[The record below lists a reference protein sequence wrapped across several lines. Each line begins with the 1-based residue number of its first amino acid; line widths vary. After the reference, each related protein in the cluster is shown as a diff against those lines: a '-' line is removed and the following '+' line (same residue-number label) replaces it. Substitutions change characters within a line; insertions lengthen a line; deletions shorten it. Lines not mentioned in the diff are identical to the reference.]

1 MVSIMNLYE
10 NVIIGRQD
18 LTQQQMDALVVGLN
32 LYVTQNGGE
41 VVRSEY
47 CGPRN
52 LCYPIKKN
60 HKGHYYIM
68 QIKIDP
74 KYVKELERIMGLN
87 EDIIRF
93 LLVKVDFF
101 ETRDNL
107 ITQSRFTNEHSVTSQ
122 RGKDIKDTGY
132 RNKNAIT
139 TEEKGED
146 IAPEQDEVIQEIEE

>member
-1 MVSIMNLYE
+1 MVVFMNLYE
-10 NVIIGRQD
+10 NVVIGRQD

-47 CGPRN
+47 CGLRN

-68 QIKIDP
+68 QIKMDS

-93 LLVKVDFF
+93 LLVKVEAF

-107 ITQSRFTNEHSVTSQ
+107 ITQARFANDSNVSSRV
-122 RGKDIKDTGY
+122 RDTGY
-132 RNKNAIT
+132 RNKNAINLDEKEV
-139 TEEKGED
+139 EEK
-146 IAPEQDEVIQEIEE
+146 IEVIQEIEE

>member
-1 MVSIMNLYE
+1 MNLYE
-10 NVIIGRQD
+10 NVVIGRQD

-47 CGPRN
+47 CGLRN

-68 QIKIDP
+68 QIKMDS

-93 LLVKVDFF
+93 LLVKVEAF

-107 ITQSRFTNEHSVTSQ
+107 ITQARFANDSNVSSRV
-122 RGKDIKDTGY
+122 RDTGY
-132 RNKNAIT
+132 RNKNAINLDEKEV
-139 TEEKGED
+139 EEK
-146 IAPEQDEVIQEIEE
+146 IEVIQEIEE

>member
-1 MVSIMNLYE
+1 MNLYE

-47 CGPRN
+47 CGLRN
-52 LCYPIKKN
+52 LCYSIKKN
-60 HKGHYYIM
+60 SKGHYYVM
-68 QIKIDP
+68 QIRMEA

-93 LLVKVDFF
+93 LLVKVESF

-107 ITQSRFTNEHSVTSQ
+107 ITQARFTNENNVGNSKV
-122 RGKDIKDTGY
+122 KDSGY
-132 RNKNAIT
+132 RKKASVSA
-139 TEEKGED
+139 D
-146 IAPEQDEVIQEIEE
+146 SEIEKESVIVNEVEE